1 MQEIE
6 KTNNF
11 ITYDGF
17 VYDYLGFDKIDEM
30 CVHLSI
36 MPLWYDSDGSYEIIG
51 LLGGSTKVN
60 GVLKNTSQE
69 IIDSL

>member
-1 MQEIE
+1 MEEIE
-6 KTNNF
+6 KNNNF
-11 ITYDGF
+11 VTYKGF
-17 VYDYLGFDKIDEM
+17 VYDYLGFDKIDDRS
-30 CVHLSI
+30 VHLSLR
-36 MPLWYDSDGSYEIIG
+36 PLWYDTNGSYETIG

>member
-6 KTNNF
+6 KNNSF
-11 ITYDGF
+11 VTYKGF
-17 VYDYLGFDKIDEM
+17 VYEYLGFNKIDDRS
-30 CVHLSI
+30 VHLNLK
-36 MPLWYDSDGSYEIIG
+36 PLWYDRSNDETIG
-51 LLGGSTKVN
+51 LLGGLTKVN